1 MQQKMYNW
9 NTLQQKVLK
18 RLGVATTKEELEDVC
33 NCKPGAIERLLK
45 LVKVQVEMNQE
56 EPAETQRW
64 KHAVCSCLQSC
75 T

>member
-18 RLGVATTKEELEDVC
+18 RLGVTTSKEELEDIC

-45 LVKVQVEMNQE
+45 LVQVQVELYQE
-56 EPAETQRW
+56 EPAEKLR
-64 KHAVCSCLQSC
+64 
-75 T
+75 